1 MKTKFFFL
9 VILFL
14 AIGAM
19 SYAQTEAAAPTDK
32 KDAPSQVA
40 TPDQGKTMDCPGHQ
54 TGAAKADCKFVDAN
68 KDGKCDTCGK
78 TEKECKEKCSSAS
91 APKKEGCGASCPMH
105 KECGG
110 STGTTPATEPKK

>member
-1 MKTKFFFL
+1 MKTKFFLL

-19 SYAQTEAAAPTDK
+19 SYAQTEAAAPSDK
-32 KDAPSQVA
+32 KDAPAQVA

-54 TGAAKADCKFVDAN
+54 TGTAKADCKFVDAN
-68 KDGKCDTCGK
+68 KDGKCDNCGK
-78 TEKECKEKCSSAS
+78 TEAECQAKCAP

-105 KECGG
+105 KECMG
-110 STGTTPATEPKK
+110 STGKAPETEPKK